1 MQESY
6 RPALELVQRHLR
18 AMDPALVAERSGAE
32 LARGEGG
39 DEFRLRLLNRD
50 YRVPISEM
58 LVYDA
63 ATASPAGV
71 SATLVILHY
80 LEKADGSP
88 IRREWIPFRDLP
100 GGNVYQQAFRQQCL
114 DPLTA
119 AFGRG
124 AEAFRSSGQGLGGVP
139 GPMGDAS
146 FIFRALP
153 RLPMA
158 CVLWLADEEQ
168 GAEANLLYDAVAPR
182 YLPTEDLAAL
192 GRMLAFG
199 LVRFQRR
206 KP

>member
-6 RPALELVQRHLR
+6 RPALELAQRHLR
-18 AMDPALVAERSGAE
+18 AVDPVLVAERSGAD

-39 DEFRLRLLNRD
+39 EEFRLRLLNRD
-50 YRVPISEM
+50 YRVPLSEM
-58 LVYDA
+58 LVYDV
-63 ATASPAGV
+63 ATGSPAGV

-80 LEKADGSP
+80 LENADGSP
-88 IRREWIPFRDLP
+88 VRREWIPFRDLP

-114 DPLTA
+114 DPLIAT
-119 AFGRG
+119 FGRD
-124 AEAFRSSGQGLGGVP
+124 AEAFLTSGQGLGGVR
-139 GPMGDAS
+139 GSMGDTS
-146 FIFRALP
+146 FLFQALP

-168 GAEANLLYDAVAPR
+168 GAEANLLYDAVAPC

-199 LVRFQRR
+199 LVRFLRR